1 MKKVLAIIFSVIL
14 GCFAFVGCKEPL
26 DYTET
31 PPPANNV
38 PETYTIT
45 YKAVIDGVEADIPDA
60 MYKEDGSYPTSYTK
74 GVGAT
79 VSDLQDVTVEED
91 VYDFIGWYL
100 DKNCAYAFQ
109 GISTTNMGNATLY
122 AKITIDEA
130 STEPETPPSD
140 PGTPPTEPETP
151 PSEPLKFTITYK
163 AVAGSS
169 IVDVPADMFDPNGS
183 YPTLWTEGETL
194 SVSALKDFSR
204 NGGYPVSE
212 YTTYTFKK
220 WYTDSACTSEFGGQ
234 LKDLIG
240 EVTLYAKMSV
250 AVWTPNY

>member
-1 MKKVLAIIFSVIL
+1 MKKLLAILLGVVL
-14 GCFAFVGCKEPL
+14 GCFAFVGCTEPSEP
-26 DYTET
+26 TEPT
-31 PPPANNV
+31 PPT
-38 PETYTIT
+38 PEVYTIS

-60 MYKEDGSYPTSYTK
+60 MYKQDGSYPTSYTK

-79 VSDLQDVTVEED
+79 VSDLQDITVEED
-91 VYDFIGWYL
+91 IYDFVGWYL

-109 GISTTNMGNATLY
+109 SISTTSMGNATLY
-122 AKITIDEA
+122 AKITVDET
-130 STEPETPPSD
+130 STPPPSD
-140 PGTPPTEPETP
+140 P
-151 PSEPLKFTITYK
+151 PSEPLKFAITYK
-163 AVAGSS
+163 ATYKTKEGWVVAD
-169 IVDVPADMFDPNGS
+169 IPDDMFNSKGS

-204 NGGYPVSE
+204 NGGYPVTE
-212 YTTYTFKK
+212 YTTYTFVR

-250 AVWTPNY
+250 ATWTPNY

>member
-1 MKKVLAIIFSVIL
+1 M
-14 GCFAFVGCKEPL
+14 
-26 DYTET
+26 
-31 PPPANNV
+31 
-38 PETYTIT
+38 
-45 YKAVIDGVEADIPDA
+45 
-60 MYKEDGSYPTSYTK
+60 
-74 GVGAT
+74 
-79 VSDLQDVTVEED
+79 QDVTVEED